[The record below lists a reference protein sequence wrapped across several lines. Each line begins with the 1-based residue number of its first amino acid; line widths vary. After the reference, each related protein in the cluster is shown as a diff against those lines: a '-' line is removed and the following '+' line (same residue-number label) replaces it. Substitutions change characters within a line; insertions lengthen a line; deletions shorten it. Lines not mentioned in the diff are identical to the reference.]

1 MDRLL
6 EAVRRF
12 SDAARAAQRVVADRS
27 CSLDEHARIITRA
40 ASVTGVD
47 GGSAFIA
54 RRSNA
59 AIGVV
64 KIASVRYGHPGM
76 DVDVERWVVDVSSD
90 EGYRITMT
98 SLDSADQRSVRFDSQ
113 DADGFEREPES
124 GLDLARALLERDA
137 QARASGLVFA
147 DGSLAPRYPEERA
160 ACASLPESVL
170 GIVKRPSHARSSAP
184 ESIVS
189 SVCEPVFAHRIDGS
203 WYCRLHPS
211 SARIIRVEGALTD
224 ERFETLLIASS
235 DAAIPGYPYVL
246 VLADRFARISNREA
260 KALALESAARFGL
273 DIGSLHDVL
282 DSLER

>member
-1 MDRLL
+1 MDHLL

-12 SDAARAAQRVVADRS
+12 SDAGRAAQRVVPDRS
-27 CSLDEHARIITRA
+27 YSLEDHARIIMRR
-40 ASVTGVD
+40 ASVTAVD
-47 GGSAFIA
+47 GGSALIA

-64 KIASVRYGHPGM
+64 KIASVRYDHPGM
-76 DVDVERWVVDVSSD
+76 DVQVERWVVEVSSD
-90 EGYRITMT
+90 EGYHITMT
-98 SLDSADQRSVRFDSQ
+98 SLDSGAQRSETFDSQ

-124 GLDLARALLERDA
+124 GVDLARMLLERDA
-137 QARASGLVFA
+137 QSRASGLVFA
-147 DGSLAPRYPEERA
+147 DGSLAPRYPEERV

-189 SVCEPVFAHRIDGS
+189 SVGEPVFAHRIDGS

-211 SARIIRVEGALTD
+211 SARIIRVEGELTD
-224 ERFETLLIASS
+224 ERFETLLVASS
-235 DAAIPGYPYVL
+235 DAAVPGYPYVL

-260 KALALESAARFGL
+260 KSLALESAARFGL